1 MGTHTTIDEILE
13 TLILSARYGD
23 GEDIAACLDAG
34 VNVNG
39 QDERG
44 STGTLYHRMKLSS
57 FLVKHYR

>member
-1 MGTHTTIDEILE
+1 MGSEKSTDELLD

-23 GEDIAACLDAG
+23 AEDISACLEAG

-44 STGTLYHRMKLSS
+44 STGMIS
-57 FLVKHYR
+57 